1 MTEQD
6 ILELIQKQQDGN
18 ITSDELHL
26 LKDWFEA
33 SPQNQKVYKDY
44 CVIIKG
50 MKIEA
55 DKQRFT
61 NHQASA
67 WRNFLRR
74 LHQAPV
80 VESEHEEK
88 AKDKAYTLYYHI
100 IKYAAIFI
108 LVLLLGGTTSYFI
121 YREESHT
128 PKVVSIYAPI
138 GSKSYITLPDGS
150 RVWLNSGSHITYDT
164 DFGKEERRLTIEG
177 EGFFSVTKDK
187 QHPFIV
193 TSEGTSIRVLGTK
206 FDMKAYKGDPCKRI
220 TLMEGSLCV
229 STDGN
234 QQMLKPNQQ
243 ALVLHKQIQLRN
255 VKAKEYGSW
264 MQEPTLA
271 QDDRT
276 TAHDKK
282 LPTMIVPTTQ
292 SRTSLIFDNEPL
304 SQIVKDLGRTF
315 NVKIQTEGKISDEVF
330 YGDFRNGEDL
340 YQILDIIS
348 LTADVKY
355 KIQNGM
361 VILYK

>member
-1 MTEQD
+1 MTEQN
-6 ILELIQKQQDGN
+6 ILELIQKQHMGS

-33 SPQNQKVYKDY
+33 SPQNQKFYKDY
-44 CVIIKG
+44 CVIIRG

-61 NHQASA
+61 SHQASS
-67 WRNFLRR
+67 WQKILHR
-74 LHQAPV
+74 LH
-80 VESEHEEK
+80 STSISSDFEEE
-88 AKDKAYTLYYHI
+88 DTYGRTYTLYQHI
-100 IKYAAIFI
+100 VKYAAIFI
-108 LVLLLGGTTSYFI
+108 LALLLGGTVGYFI
-121 YREESHT
+121 YRVES
-128 PKVVSIYAPI
+128 PAPRIVSTYAPT
-138 GSKSYITLPDGS
+138 GSKSCVTLPDGS
-150 RVWLNSGSHITYDT
+150 QVWLNSGSHISYDT
-164 DFGKEERRLTIEG
+164 NFGKEERRLTIDG
-177 EGFFSVTKDK
+177 EAFFSVTKDK
-187 QHPFIV
+187 QHPFVV

-229 STDGN
+229 TTDGN

-243 ALVLHKQIQLRN
+243 ALVLHKHIQLRD

-264 MQEPTLA
+264 MQGATLA
-271 QDDRT
+271 QDEQT

-330 YGDFRNGEDL
+330 YGDFRNGENL

-355 KIQNGM
+355 KIQKGM